1 MVFEGYQLNF
11 RVPLQGVSEKF
22 VLCKV
27 KARMKMIPK
36 TKPKL
41 KHVSEENL
49 FL

>member
-27 KARMKMIPK
+27 KARIKMIPK
-36 TKPKL
+36 TKPKF
-41 KHVSEENL
+41 KYVSEENL
-49 FL
+49 F